1 MSVPSAIQTM
11 LDRYQCRNDDERRD
25 ALKEIVQEIAL
36 IGLGRGRFFSRAA
49 FYGGTALRIFHGLDR
64 FSEDLDFSLEAPD
77 TAFGLGV
84 YLPFVRDELAA
95 WGFEMKVEPSVKS
108 HESAVQSALIKGGT
122 LIHLVK
128 IASIQ
133 PPVPG
138 VPSNEMLKIKL
149 EIDTDPPPGAGYEI
163 KYGLS
168 PTPYAARLYDS
179 PSLFAGKIHALL
191 CRSWKERVKGRD
203 FYDYVWFL
211 GQGIPVNLRHL
222 EARLRQTGTWT
233 APEALSPEALLRMLD
248 ERFSRIDFAQAKADA
263 APFLKG
269 TRSLDLWSSDFF
281 ISISRERLKVD
292 TAISEKKPRQ

>member
-1 MSVPSAIQTM
+1 MSVPSAIKTM

-36 IGLGRGRFFSRAA
+36 IGLGRGGFFSHAA
-49 FYGGTALRIFHGLDR
+49 FYGGTALRIFHGLER
-64 FSEDLDFSLEAPD
+64 FSEDLDFSLDTPD
-77 TAFGLGV
+77 PRFDLSM
-84 YLPFVRDELAA
+84 YLPFVHDELAA
-95 WGFEMKVEPSVKS
+95 WGFEMKVEPRIKP
-108 HESAVQSALIKGGT
+108 HESVVQSAFIKGGT
-122 LIHLVK
+122 LVHLVK
-128 IASIQ
+128 IMSIQ

-138 VPSNEMLKIKL
+138 VAPNEMLKIKL

-211 GQGIPVNLRHL
+211 GQGIPVNLQHL

-233 APEALSPEALLRMLD
+233 VPEALSLEALLQMLD
-248 ERFSRIDFAQAKADA
+248 ERFSRIDFDQAKADA
-263 APFLKG
+263 APFLKD
-269 TRSLDLWSSDFF
+269 TRSLDLWSADFF
-281 ISISRERLKVD
+281 IAISRERLKVD
-292 TAISEKKPRQ
+292 TAVSKEKSGR

>member
-11 LDRYQCRNDDERRD
+11 LDRYQCRNNDERRD
-25 ALKEIVQEIAL
+25 ALKEIIQEIAL

-64 FSEDLDFSLEAPD
+64 FSEDLDFSLDAPD
-77 TAFGLGV
+77 TAFDLSV
-84 YLPFVRDELAA
+84 YLPFIRDELAA
-95 WGFEMKVEPSVKS
+95 WGFEMEVEPRVKS
-108 HESAVQSALIKGGT
+108 HESAVQSAFIKGGT
-122 LIHLVK
+122 LIHFIK
-128 IASIQ
+128 IASVQ
-133 PPVPG
+133 PPVLG
-138 VPSNEMLKIKL
+138 VHPNEILKIKL

-168 PTPYAARLYDS
+168 PTPYAVRLYDP

-211 GQGIPVNLRHL
+211 GQGVPVNLRYL
-222 EARLRQTGTWT
+222 EALLRQTGAWT
-233 APEALSPEALLRMLD
+233 VPEALSLEVLLRMLE
-248 ERFSRIDFAQAKADA
+248 ERFSSINIAQAKADA
-263 APFLKG
+263 APFLKD

-281 ISISRERLKVD
+281 ISISRERLKVL
-292 TAISEKKPRQ
+292 